1 VDEVDEVQPFGEDL
15 PSADAIAR
23 DFQRF
28 LRQQRPE
35 DS

>member
-1 VDEVDEVQPFGEDL
+1 VTEDSPPERI

-28 LRQQRPE
+28 LKQKGAE
-35 DS
+35 D